1 MNQEALISRLNELPR
16 IESIQQE
23 LLNMVNRD
31 NVDFSELSRKMSM
44 EQVLSARVLRM
55 ANSAQ
60 FGGSNGK
67 GVSTISDA
75 IIRVGSSA
83 VRTLISS
90 SVVSGVFPQLRTLN
104 IKDYWSN
111 TFEIAMIASKLAKP
125 LKLDPN
131 EVFTTGVLHNIG
143 ELMIHAL
150 EPDLA
155 EQIEQ
160 RVRQGEKLA
169 EVQQDLLGVDAQQL
183 GAQLAKEWNFPA
195 DMADAI
201 EHVNHPGQ
209 AGEAK
214 RLACVLYLARDIHKR
229 WDSLFDAQEKQAFLS
244 RHPAAKALALA
255 PESYGL
261 IDQVRGQGAELAHQL
276 F

>member
-1 MNQEALISRLNELPR
+1 MHKQALISRLNELPR

-23 LLNMVNRD
+23 LLSMVQRD
-31 NVDFSELSRKMSM
+31 NVDFSDLSRKMAM
-44 EQVLSARVLRM
+44 DQVLSARVLRM

-60 FGGSNGK
+60 FGHIAGN

-75 IIRVGSSA
+75 IIRVGSGA

-90 SVVSGVFPQLRTLN
+90 SVVAGVFPALKTLN
-104 IKDYWSN
+104 IKDYWSS

-125 LKLDPN
+125 LRLDSN
-131 EVFTTGVLHNIG
+131 EAFTTGVLHNIG

-150 EPDLA
+150 EPTMA
-155 EQIEQ
+155 EQVEQ
-160 RVRQGEKLA
+160 RVRQGEKA
-169 EVQQDLLGVDAQQL
+169 SEVQQALLGVDSQQL
-183 GAQLAKEWNFPA
+183 GAQLAKEWNFPSE
-195 DMADAI
+195 MADAI

-209 AGEAK
+209 AEQSK
-214 RLACVLYLARDIHKR
+214 RLACVLYLARDVHRR
-229 WDSLFDAQEKQAFLS
+229 WDSLFDAQQKQAFLA
-244 RHPAAKALALA
+244 RHPAAKALQLD
-255 PESYGL
+255 PQQYGV

>member
-1 MNQEALISRLNELPR
+1 MNQQALISRLNELPR

-23 LLNMVNRD
+23 LLSMVQRD
-31 NVDFSELSRKMSM
+31 NVDFSDLSRKMSM
-44 EQVLSARVLRM
+44 DQVLSARVLRM

-60 FGGSNGK
+60 FGHIAGK

-75 IIRVGSSA
+75 IIRVGSGA

-90 SVVSGVFPQLRTLN
+90 SVVAGVFPALKTLN

-125 LKLDPN
+125 LRLDSN
-131 EVFTTGVLHNIG
+131 QAFTTAVLHNIG

-150 EPDLA
+150 EPELA
-155 EQIEQ
+155 AQIDS
-160 RVRQGEKLA
+160 RVREGENVS
-169 EVQQDLLGVDAQQL
+169 EVQQEVLGVDAQQL
-183 GAQLAKEWNFPA
+183 GASLAREWNFPP

-209 AGEAK
+209 AEQSK
-214 RLACVLYLARDIHKR
+214 RLACVLYLARDVHRR
-229 WDSLFDAQEKQAFLS
+229 WDSLFDAQQKQAFLA
-244 RHPAAKALALA
+244 RHPAAKALQLD
-255 PESYGL
+255 PQQYSV